1 MATESSRSMLRKADG
16 SRPPSPLHN
25 IPEHST
31 SPPSPALFGRSD
43 LSVVVTKAEAG
54 TAPPNSAP
62 RGWHSW
68 SGQRE
73 PEPPGSRVVSGILRR
88 DRREEAVRL
97 AAVGARL
104 AATALC
110 LVSFSVLAA
119 DRDKGWALDSYN
131 RYKQFRYR
139 SAQDFSFDRRALV
152 KAYCVSVNVIGFV
165 YSGFQV
171 YAQAHYMMTENHII
185 RRPMGDYLDFAMDQ
199 ILAYL
204 LISSSSS
211 ATARTGDWVSNW
223 GRDPFPNM
231 ATGSVAVSFLAF
243 LAFALSAL
251 ISAYNLFRPSL

>member
-1 MATESSRSMLRKADG
+1 MATESSRSPLRKADG
-16 SRPPSPLHN
+16 SLPPSPLN
-25 IPEHST
+25 SIPDHST
-31 SPPSPALFGRSD
+31 SAPSSAVFGRND
-43 LSVVVTKAEAG
+43 LSVVVAMAEASP
-54 TAPPNSAP
+54 APPNSAP
-62 RGWHSW
+62 SGWHSW

-73 PEPPGSRVVSGILRR
+73 PEPAGSRVVSGILHR
-88 DRREEAVRL
+88 DRREEAVRRT
-97 AAVGARL
+97 AVGARL
-104 AATALC
+104 AAAALC
-110 LVSFSVLAA
+110 LVAFSVLAA

-131 RYKQFRYR
+131 RYKQFR
-139 SAQDFSFDRRALV
+139 
-152 KAYCVSVNVIGFV
+152 YCVSVNVIGFV

-171 YAQAHYMMTENHII
+171 YAQAHYMMTEKHII

-223 GRDPFPNM
+223 GRDPFPDM

-251 ISAYNLFRPSL
+251 ISAYYLFRPSL